1 MASLDDLPSET
12 LIEIL
17 SYLPCADL
25 ATTCRVTRRLQDVSE
40 TLLYKDLCLTETF
53 DSNIYRPSL
62 EILLRTLLTPGRE
75 TLRLHSRSLRFEWD
89 FESRPT
95 TPSPK
100 DIVVFSACSFRLGL
114 QYQRMNHV
122 GQFLLLLHLLP
133 SLRVLHIIPP
143 IRRSSIATF
152 KGANNM
158 ALVLATEHPPPTL
171 QSLREFRCSSDD
183 ILAGVT
189 PMTLMA
195 LMTLPSMNYV
205 AVYVDYSY
213 RSTVP
218 QMIAAA
224 HTSPVKKLRLT
235 DCHLCTSTFSLIL
248 KLPIAL
254 THFSYSAVHDGE
266 FSTFMDALSA
276 QQSSLQY
283 LHLDFFNTVE
293 TDSEE
298 EEEEVVDDAST
309 DVATTAAAAAA
320 ATAGT
325 SLREWPA
332 LHTLSCSLTPLL
344 GKEPSTLSLA
354 EVVPPGLRDL
364 EILGDDYWSYEGVV
378 AQVVNLLE
386 QKATAVPCL
395 QRLAVTVV
403 DIDVEAQTELRVA
416 CEAVGVKLLEG
427 SFCW

>member
-1 MASLDDLPSET
+1 MASLDNLPSET

-40 TLLYKDLCLTETF
+40 AVLYKDLCLTETF
-53 DSNIYRPSL
+53 DSNVYRPSL

-75 TLRLHSRSLRFEWD
+75 TLRLHSRSLQFEWD

-100 DIVVFSACSFRLGL
+100 DIAVFSACSFRLGL
-114 QYQRMNHV
+114 QYQRMNHI

-158 ALVLATEHPPPTL
+158 ALVFATEHPPPAL
-171 QSLREFRCSSDD
+171 QSLQEFRCSSDD
-183 ILAGVT
+183 IFAGVT

-195 LMTLPSMNYV
+195 LMILPCMNYV

-213 RSTVP
+213 RPTVP
-218 QMIAAA
+218 KMEAAA
-224 HTSPVKKLRLT
+224 RTSPVKKLRLT
-235 DCHLCTSTFSLIL
+235 DCHLCPSTLSLIL

-254 THFSYSAVHDGE
+254 THFGYSAVHDGD
-266 FSTFMDALSA
+266 FSTFMDALSPH
-276 QQSSLQY
+276 QSTLQY
-283 LHLDFFNTVE
+283 LHLDFFNMVE

-298 EEEEVVDDAST
+298 EEEEVVVVAST
-309 DVATTAAAAAA
+309 GMAATT
-320 ATAGT
+320 TTGT

-332 LHTLSCSLTPLL
+332 LRTLSCSLTPLL
-344 GKEPSTLSLA
+344 GKGPSTLSLA
-354 EVVPPGLRDL
+354 EVVPPRLRDL
-364 EILGDDYWSYEGVV
+364 EILGDDDWSYEGVV
-378 AQVVNLLE
+378 AQVVDLLE
-386 QKATAVPCL
+386 KKATAVPCL

-403 DIDVEAQTELRVA
+403 DTDVEAQTELRVA
-416 CEAVGVKLLEG
+416 CEAAGVRLVEDF
-427 SFCW
+427 FCW